1 MPVLVLGDLHL
12 DQWLELGRDPFA
24 ILDRSFWAELDAL
37 IIAGDL
43 CDKPK
48 VRWAPMLA
56 HIGRYVPLDR
66 VHVFSGNHDFY
77 HHVLD
82 GEARLEAIATAS
94 GAHYAQK
101 QQIIVGDT
109 RFLCCTLW
117 TDFATGGDV
126 ASAMAEARQRM
137 NDYRYIRMEGAK
149 YRKIRPEDTR
159 EVHRDHRAWLEAA
172 LATSFPGRTVVV
184 THHGPVP
191 GVADGKTPGL
201 EPTYTS
207 DLTETIELHQPDAWL
222 FGHTHLRVNLQQGQT
237 RIANVSLGY
246 PVQVTD
252 EEAQRSIQRGLVHRG

>member
-1 MPVLVLGDLHL
+1 MAVLVLGDLHL
-12 DQWLELGRDPFA
+12 DQWLEQGRNPFSSQGA
-24 ILDRSFWAELDAL
+24 PFWADLDAL
-37 IIAGDL
+37 IVAGDL

-66 VHVFSGNHDFY
+66 VHVFPGNHDFY

-82 GEARLEAIATAS
+82 GEARLEDITIAA

-101 QQIIVGDT
+101 RQIVIGDT

-117 TDFATGGDV
+117 TDFAAGGDV
-126 ASAMAEARQRM
+126 SKAMAEARQRM
-137 NDYRYIRMEGAK
+137 NDYRYIRMQGAK

-159 EVHRDHRAWLEAA
+159 EVHRDHRAWLEGA
-172 LATSFPGRTVVV
+172 LATPFAGRTMVV

-191 GVADGKTPGL
+191 GVTDGKTPGL

-207 DLTETIELHQPDAWL
+207 DLTALIDRYQPDTWL
-222 FGHTHLRVNLQQGQT
+222 FGHTHMPVTLQRGPT

-246 PVQVTD
+246 PGHVLDADVQV
-252 EEAQRSIQRGLVHRG
+252 SIRGGLIHE

>member
-1 MPVLVLGDLHL
+1 MPILVLGDLHL
-12 DQWLELGRDPFA
+12 DQWLEQGRDPFGTQVP
-24 ILDRSFWAELDAL
+24 SFWSSLDAL

-56 HIGRYVPLDR
+56 HIGRYVPLDK
-66 VHVFSGNHDFY
+66 VHVFPGNHDFY

-82 GEARLEAIATAS
+82 GEARLAEITVAA

-101 QQIIVGDT
+101 QQIVIGDT

-117 TDFATGGDV
+117 TDFAVGGNV
-126 ASAMAEARQRM
+126 ALAMAEARQRM

-159 EVHRDHRAWLEAA
+159 EVHWDHRAWLETA
-172 LATSFPGRTVVV
+172 LATPFTGRTVVV

-207 DLTETIELHQPDAWL
+207 DLTTIIERHQPDVWV
-222 FGHTHLRVNLQQGQT
+222 FGHTHIPTSLQRGQT
-237 RIANVSLGY
+237 KIANVSLGY
-246 PVQVTD
+246 PVHVADD
-252 EEAQRSIQRGLVHRG
+252 EVEAMVQSALVAV

>member
-1 MPVLVLGDLHL
+1 MAVLVLGDLHL
-12 DQWLELGRDPFA
+12 DQWLEQGRNPFSSQGA
-24 ILDRSFWAELDAL
+24 PFWADLDAL
-37 IIAGDL
+37 IVAGDL

-66 VHVFSGNHDFY
+66 VHVFPGNHDFY

-82 GEARLEAIATAS
+82 GEARLEDITIAA

-101 QQIIVGDT
+101 RQIVIGDT

-117 TDFATGGDV
+117 TDFAAGGDV
-126 ASAMAEARQRM
+126 SKAMAEARQRM
-137 NDYRYIRMEGAK
+137 NDYRYIRMQGAK

-159 EVHRDHRAWLEAA
+159 EVHRDHRAWLEGTLAA
-172 LATSFPGRTVVV
+172 PFAGRTVVV

-207 DLTETIELHQPDAWL
+207 DLTALIDRYQPDAWL
-222 FGHTHLRVNLQQGQT
+222 FGHTHMPVTLQRGPT

-246 PVQVTD
+246 PGHVLDAEVQV
-252 EEAQRSIQRGLVHRG
+252 SIQGGLIHE